1 MQVKKRIAQVF
12 WLSFLAVSLL
22 YAGYSF
28 YAPANEVHWLTDV
41 DKAKELAQAEG
52 RPMVYF
58 LTATWCSPCR
68 IMKREVWADAEVEAM
83 VNEGF
88 VAVLVDVDD
97 PQYAP
102 VLERYNVRGT
112 PWTIITD
119 AQDQVL
125 DYRYGAIPKA
135 EFMAMMS
142 QSAANGSRR

>member
-1 MQVKKRIAQVF
+1 MQLKKRIAQVF
-12 WLSFLAVSLL
+12 WLGFLAVSLL

-68 IMKREVWADAEVEAM
+68 IMKRKVWADAEVEAM

-119 AQDQVL
+119 SHDQVL
-125 DYRYGAIPKA
+125 DYRYGAISKA
-135 EFMAMMS
+135 EFMAMMP
-142 QSAANGSRR
+142 QNAANGSRR

>member
-28 YAPANEVHWLTDV
+28 YAPANEVNWLTDV
-41 DKAKELAQAEG
+41 EEAKELAQSQG

-68 IMKREVWADAEVEAM
+68 IMKREVWANSEVEAM

-97 PQYAP
+97 PQYAS
-102 VLERYNVRGT
+102 VLQRYNVQGT

-119 AQDQVL
+119 SHDEVL
-125 DYRYGAIPKA
+125 DYRYGAMPQA
-135 EFMAMMS
+135 DFMAMMT
-142 QSAANGSRR
+142 QNAANGSRR

>member
-1 MQVKKRIAQVF
+1 MQRKKHIAQVF

-28 YAPANEVHWLTDV
+28 YAPANEVKWLTDV

-58 LTATWCSPCR
+58 FTATWCSPCR

-102 VLERYNVRGT
+102 VLERYNVRGP

-135 EFMAMMS
+135 EFMAMMA
-142 QSAANGSRR
+142 QNAANGSRR

>member
-1 MQVKKRIAQVF
+1 
-12 WLSFLAVSLL
+12 
-22 YAGYSF
+22 
-28 YAPANEVHWLTDV
+28 
-41 DKAKELAQAEG
+41 
-52 RPMVYF
+52 
-58 LTATWCSPCR
+58 
-68 IMKREVWADAEVEAM
+68 MKREVWADAEVEAM

-97 PQYAP
+97 PQYEP

-135 EFMAMMS
+135 EFMAMMP
-142 QSAANGSRR
+142 QNAANGSRR

>member
-1 MQVKKRIAQVF
+1 MF
-12 WLSFLAVSLL
+12 WLGFLVLSLG
-22 YAGYSF
+22 YAAYAF
-28 YAPANEVHWLTDV
+28 YAPPNKIEWQTDV
-41 DKAKELAQAEG
+41 QKAQQLAQSEG
-52 RPMVYF
+52 LPMVYF

-83 VNEGF
+83 VNDGF
-88 VAVLVDVDD
+88 VAVLVDVDN

-135 EFMAMMS
+135 EFMAMMP
-142 QSAANGSRR
+142 QNAANGSRR

>member
-1 MQVKKRIAQVF
+1 MPKKPRIAQVF

-28 YAPANEVHWLTDV
+28 YAPANEVNWFTDV
-41 DKAKELAQAEG
+41 NKAKELAQTEG

-97 PQYAP
+97 PQSAP
-102 VLERYNVRGT
+102 VLERYNVGGT
-112 PWTIITD
+112 PWTIFTD
-119 AQDQVL
+119 PHDQVL

-135 EFMAMMS
+135 EFMAMLT
-142 QSAANGSRR
+142 QNAASGSRR